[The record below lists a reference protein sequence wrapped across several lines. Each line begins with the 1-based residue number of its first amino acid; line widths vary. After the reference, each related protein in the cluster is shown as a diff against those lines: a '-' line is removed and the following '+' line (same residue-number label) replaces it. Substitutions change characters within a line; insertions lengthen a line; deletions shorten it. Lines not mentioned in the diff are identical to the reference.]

1 MSKFA
6 NSFETI
12 YEALITRATTGCFS
26 AGDVVT
32 FDAKGIQK
40 HDDYKKLTNAL
51 KSRLDDMMRTSE
63 NGESVIVVTDTTL
76 GVLNGTKAPSPSTIT
91 IAYSQGGGRWVEPIT
106 IPGSLTEFMTAV
118 EPGVNLVDKIPAT
131 SKITYSVETQ
141 AEEVDLKEL
150 EKNRTKGHASSTL
163 HGESYERNENSS
175 GDITFQVGKKYQADW
190 GGKHIF
196 EVIKR
201 TETQVVLKPLT
212 FDPDSLE
219 GMIHNKPIRRKIQK
233 SYYPHFRAYCEHTR
247 ISPYAG
253 QIYADRPYND
263 YKGHAS
269 STLHGESYSPYLNDT
284 EIDIGVY
291 FDITSAF
298 NEWMNDSKYPHPKM
312 KREMIFNEIMNK
324 IKSYNNN
331 YIKKFGEN
339 IIITDDDGKTYLYW
353 ENFSTTAAEAKCY
366 AEDGIPDE
374 ALYEEIYDSIPETGF
389 ESFDSYIYDKLN
401 DFLEIIGADD
411 YGDYVSAR
419 ERRRDDYMSTVS
431 SAWNNRFR

>member
-118 EPGVNLVDKIPAT
+118 EPGVNLVDKIPSVAKVEYPAT
-131 SKITYSVETQ
+131 TE

-163 HGESYERNENSS
+163 HGESFNKLNTSMDSEEMELWNKYRNILSKNSGNYTNAAS
-175 GDITFQVGKKYQADW
+175 EEKRVFQKLAK
-190 GGKHIF
+190 I
-196 EVIKR
+196 R
-201 TETQVVLKPLT
+201 TEKGNTAA
-212 FDPDSLE
+212 
-219 GMIHNKPIRRKIQK
+219 K
-233 SYYPHFRAYCEHTR
+233 SYLKSLIKPF
-247 ISPYAG
+247 I
-253 QIYADRPYND
+253 
-263 YKGHAS
+263 K
-269 STLHGESYSPYLNDT
+269 GESYTNRYVPRRSSYSDYSPSASSDLEMEVEVYLGIEDA
-284 EIDIGVY
+284 IKG
-291 FDITSAF
+291 
-298 NEWMNDSKYPHPKM
+298 W
-312 KREMIFNEIMNK
+312 
-324 IKSYNNN
+324 IKSSY
-331 YIKKFGEN
+331 YEKPQMDAKQLYMQTLKQVSSIDGFGE
-339 IIITDDDGKTYLYW
+339 DKQGKKCFFW
-353 ENFSTTAAEAKCY
+353 KNVTTNTSDAKWY
-366 AEDGIPDE
+366 AEDNHVEEGLAEKILSPFSGVISDSFE
-374 ALYEEIYDSIPETGF
+374 EYLIDNLDDHVEIYGAEDWENVVR
-389 ESFDSYIYDKLN
+389 E
-401 DFLEIIGADD
+401 ADD
-411 YGDYVSAR
+411 DW
-419 ERRRDDYMSTVS
+419 DDYQDTI
-431 SAWNNRFR
+431 ADGWYNR